1 MAIQHSQE
9 SSLPKSSSGLWDPEF
24 QLVQLKVDKNG
35 VQGSPKTLLQGGN
48 NFAVLGSY
56 CFVARA
62 ESATKVSLWVTESN
76 HKLKKAKFPAELAQR
91 SYAVLDTAES
101 GAIFLSVRDGETD
114 VKYSSLYLSDHIG
127 HSWSISMRHTHH
139 EPGYGVDL
147 AKVHSFEGIYLANQ
161 VLNPEAS
168 GQGEPT
174 QLQTV
179 ITFDQGGEWFAIMP
193 PKTDVDG
200 KPFKCVS
207 QHSSTKCRLHL
218 LFPQNKQGLYGVYSP
233 ESSNGLVLA
242 SGFVGPTDAPNDI
255 GPAEVSLF
263 MSRDA
268 GHTWTEIRKGPHA
281 YEVADHGALIAA
293 AKFGSITNEIV
304 FSWDQGLTW
313 QSIMIPPAEV
323 TNIVTQPNS
332 ISQQFV
338 VLCRK
343 LSSEGSHAQS
353 ATIALDL
360 TGLHQRQ
367 CVGIDTTD
375 SPQSDYELWTPHHGS
390 DNECIQGQAVQYV
403 RRKRLSKCYYGEGDA
418 LASKGA
424 TKGKSSICECK
435 VDDFVCGFGF
445 ERKGERCVWTGTVDE
460 SEEMHAFKKVVAD
473 LYWDNSLL
481 EQACKL
487 SNDTEIKVKSGFQLV
502 SGNKCEG
509 GKSYRSKK
517 MGCEV
522 NMNVAQEAEFELMS
536 HWGFAGSLACVLFA
550 ACVVYFLWAYFSG
563 GGSQSYAPVSTSM
576 DSVGGDGGED
586 GEQFEQHFGFDD
598 FEDDLIKSDKSNPFD

>member
-1 MAIQHSQE
+1 MRALTSCSCREDVTIECPESTTMGEHHMLKSVKIEGLHQKGVVSFVTRMEDEMREVIWMKDTAAKGDKGKQVLAWGLGAESGLLVRSADVGESWSHESVKLSGAQIISVDYDGPSGVAKFSCAPLNLASAFLVGYATTHWVTSDSGQSYHVSKLTKHIESRIEWHPVHSELALAYQSNTNCQHHSAVCFGTLLLTIDAGMEWRPVFERVKYPNFGWDTSGEHHIMAIQHSQE

-24 QLVQLKVDKNG
+24 QLVRLKVDKNG

-293 AKFGSITNEIV
+293 AKFGSITSEIV

-313 QSIMIPPAEV
+313 QSIMIPPAG
-323 TNIVTQPNS
+323 
-332 ISQQFV
+332 
-338 VLCRK
+338 LCP
-343 LSSEGSHAQS
+343 LP
-353 ATIALDL
+353 L
-360 TGLHQRQ
+360 
-367 CVGIDTTD
+367 
-375 SPQSDYELWTPHHGS
+375 
-390 DNECIQGQAVQYV
+390 
-403 RRKRLSKCYYGEGDA
+403 
-418 LASKGA
+418 
-424 TKGKSSICECK
+424 
-435 VDDFVCGFGF
+435 
-445 ERKGERCVWTGTVDE
+445 
-460 SEEMHAFKKVVAD
+460 
-473 LYWDNSLL
+473 
-481 EQACKL
+481 
-487 SNDTEIKVKSGFQLV
+487 
-502 SGNKCEG
+502 
-509 GKSYRSKK
+509 
-517 MGCEV
+517 
-522 NMNVAQEAEFELMS
+522 
-536 HWGFAGSLACVLFA
+536 
-550 ACVVYFLWAYFSG
+550 
-563 GGSQSYAPVSTSM
+563 YAPIILAVYWLSEHPHRCA
-576 DSVGGDGGED
+576 VV
-586 GEQFEQHFGFDD
+586 
-598 FEDDLIKSDKSNPFD
+598 